1 MTGCDSQH
9 RCGTHSD
16 ESGSANPN
24 DESTEDDVQFWHEAE
39 EGTPSREGSLTVLI
53 RTHSGQHRVRTKIA
67 RQTLCHSWPQ
77 QQHIREDDIEIERRN
92 TIYNSPA
99 SENIELANISFTD
112 IKAKRNHLQGGK
124 VTVEATCEKQPI
136 QTCIHVDGP
145 CVSVIKNVPATCKLR
160 RTVAV
165 VQRENHTGNEGSEPG
180 TTAGVD
186 RQTDPDPSRESPEEY
201 RAYVREV
208 RSAGRQ
214 NFAKQTAD
222 LVRRTLQVGNW
233 TDISR
238 QVPLTEAQASQ
249 FLSEVTDTAKE
260 EAMVIYDKHIQDKGS
275 PQRLYKLQEALVK
288 RAVLSLA
295 KRCKGMSNCT

>member
-1 MTGCDSQH
+1 MTGCDSKP
-9 RCGTHSD
+9 RGGTHSD
-16 ESGSANPN
+16 ESVPVNPN
-24 DESTEDDVQFWHEAE
+24 DDSTEDVQFWHEAE
-39 EGTPSREGSLTVLI
+39 ESTPSREGSLTVLS

-99 SENIELANISFTD
+99 SENIELSNIDLTD
-112 IKAKRNHLQGGK
+112 IKANRNHLQGGK
-124 VTVEATCEKQPI
+124 VTVEATCQKQPI
-136 QTCIHVDGP
+136 QTCIHVDSP
-145 CVSVIKNVPATCKLR
+145 CVSVIKNDPATCKLR
-160 RTVAV
+160 RTDAA

-180 TTAGVD
+180 TTTD
-186 RQTDPDPSRESPEEY
+186 TDHPTDPDPSHESLEEY

-214 NFAKQTAD
+214 NFAKQTED

-233 TDISR
+233 TDITR

-249 FLSEVTDTAKE
+249 VLSETTDTAKE
-260 EAMVIYDKHIQDKGS
+260 EAMAIYDKHIQDKGS

-288 RAVLSLA
+288 RAVLSLG
-295 KRCKGMSNCT
+295 KRCKGMCNCA